1 MSFLNTNQLIE
12 TLTGKNKSF
21 IKRVSKQQ
29 EEKYGN
35 IDIFDAIIRDVDDI
49 EISFGENWIR
59 FFFRNDKVCDTIGI
73 GQGHR
78 YHQSIQAC
86 AEELHNQ
93 FKKKGIF

>member
-1 MSFLNTNQLIE
+1 MTFLNTNQLIE

-21 IKRVSKQQ
+21 VKRVSKHQ

-35 IDIFDAIIRDVDDI
+35 IDIFDATIRDINDI
-49 EISFGENWIR
+49 EIYFGENGIR
-59 FFFRNDKVCDTIGI
+59 FFFRDDKVFDTIGI

-86 AEELHNQ
+86 AEELHNY
-93 FKKKGIF
+93 FKEKGVF

>member
-1 MSFLNTNQLIE
+1 MTFLNTNQLIE

-35 IDIFDAIIRDVDDI
+35 IDIFDVTIRDIDDI
-49 EISFGENWIR
+49 EIYFGENWIR
-59 FFFRNDKVCDTIGI
+59 FFFRNDKVFDTIGI

-86 AEELHNQ
+86 AEELHDH
-93 FKKKGIF
+93 FKEKGVF